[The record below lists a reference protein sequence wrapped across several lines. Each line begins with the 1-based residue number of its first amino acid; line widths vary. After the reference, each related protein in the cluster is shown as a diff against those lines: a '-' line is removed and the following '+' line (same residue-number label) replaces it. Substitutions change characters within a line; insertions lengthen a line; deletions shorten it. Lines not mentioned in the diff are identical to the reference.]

1 MDDEANNRMTI
12 LFEFPD
18 GYTCSAILNSD
29 APPVMDQ
36 KLKITMQSL
45 AGLSTK
51 VSTGK
56 KTFEMEQTFQP
67 GFFELRVITAVTS
80 QLRRDKEEEEE
91 EFSDFFQGMK
101 IDEGME
107 EENEGEEP

>member
-36 KLKITMQSL
+36 KLKITMRSL
-45 AGLSTK
+45 VGLSTK
-51 VSTGK
+51 VSTGE
-56 KTFEMEQTFQP
+56 KTFEMDQTFQP

-80 QLRRDKEEEEE
+80 RLKRDKEEEEE

-107 EENEGEEP
+107 EENGGQEP